1 MGRSTSARCQIL
13 YSRVFCRWANHQ
25 TMNWQWLI
33 LSPYLKVQS
42 SAGHMGMP
50 AGTVFGWPYGLSN
63 QWMATEGSQG
73 DLTLYLLV
81 IRESNLPRGA
91 SFGWP
96 YELPDWLNAN
106 SMLSEW
112 LLQPSGSQ
120 IYSWYKLQLTIWS
133 AGPVN
138 GNSRFSTDLYRH
150 KRSQFLGGN
159 LPMSKRDFAAE

>member
-1 MGRSTSARCQIL
+1 M
-13 YSRVFCRWANHQ
+13 NHQ
-25 TMNWQWLI
+25 YHELATV
-33 LSPYLKVQS
+33 SPKLYLRVQS
-42 SAGHMGMP
+42 LAGHMSMP

-81 IRESNLPRGA
+81 IRESNFSRGA

-96 YELPDWLNAN
+96 YELPDWLDAN

-120 IYSWYKLQLTIWS
+120 IYSWYKLRLTIWS
-133 AGPVN
+133 AEPVN

-150 KRSQFLGGN
+150 KRNQFLGGN